1 MATASNT
8 KNSAV
13 STDVLLDNLN
23 PYHELTVLKGQ
34 NETDLLEQI
43 RAIRRPFKIHAMYF
57 GNGRHYAWISG
68 DHRLNQKRRGR
79 PPKKK
84 D

>member
-1 MATASNT
+1 MATAP
-8 KNSAV
+8 KAE
-13 STDVLLDNLN
+13 LFDNMN
-23 PYHELTVLKGQ
+23 PYHQLTVIKARS
-34 NETDLLEQI
+34 EMEMLEKLT
-43 RAIRRPFKIHAMYF
+43 AIRNPFKIHYMYF

-84 D
+84 DS